1 MAHDDRSDPR
11 RSGWGRETQWQGDD
25 SFGGGWGNQIAR
37 PERGYDPQNVTPQG
51 ALFGA
56 DARGGEF
63 ARPRHDPHYS
73 EWRQRQIDA
82 FDRDYDDYVRENQS
96 RFDRE
101 FGAWR
106 EERGRQRDA
115 AARVREHMEVVG
127 ADGGHVG
134 IVDKVRG
141 EGIILTRSDDNAGGV
156 HHRIPCA
163 WIADVDTKVTL
174 TLTAAKAMAQWR
186 EEGRSRALFERE
198 DSGSDG
204 PHMLNRSFA
213 GTYSDKK

>member
-82 FDRDYDDYVRENQS
+82 FDRDYDDYVREHQS

-127 ADGGHVG
+127 
-134 IVDKVRG
+134 VRRRPCRHRRQG
-141 EGIILTRSDDNAGGV
+141 ARRA
-156 HHRIPCA
+156 HHPDPERRQCRRRPS
-163 WIADVDTKVTL
+163 WHPLRLGRDVDDQGH
-174 TLTAAKAMAQWR
+174 AQ
-186 EEGRSRALFERE
+186 L
-198 DSGSDG
+198 
-204 PHMLNRSFA
+204 
-213 GTYSDKK
+213 